1 MHILMRRSLTLL
13 LAALLLSGAFAAER
27 PLQVVAFSASK
38 EYRSAESLPLLK
50 AAVET
55 AGAKCQLFPGEDK
68 GALPGSETL
77 EKADVAVVFIR
88 RIKLPPGDLARWK
101 AFCAAGKGIV
111 GIRTASHAFD
121 GWPEFDREILGGDYS
136 GHRGDKPAKIVVL
149 NPSHFI
155 LRGFEPFPTNGKL
168 YKNAKPA
175 PDIIPLLRATTD
187 EASEPVAWARERAP
201 QRIFYTSL
209 GTPEDFQTPA
219 FIQLLTRA
227 IYWTAHRELDAPTT
241 P

>member
-1 MHILMRRSLTLL
+1 MRRLLSFL
-13 LAALLLSGAFAAER
+13 LAALSLSSAVAADKPMR
-27 PLQVVAFSASK
+27 VALFSASK
-38 EYRSAESLPLLK
+38 EYRSAESMPLLK
-50 AAVET
+50 T
-55 AGAKCQLFPGEDK
+55 AIEASGASCELFSGQDK
-68 GALPGSETL
+68 GADLKGSETL
-77 EKADVAVVFIR
+77 ETTDVAVVFMR
-88 RIKLPPGDLARWK
+88 RVKLSAADLARWK

-136 GHRGDKPAKIVVL
+136 GHFGEKAAKIAVQS
-149 NPSHFI
+149 PAHFI

-175 PDIIPLLRATTD
+175 PDIVPLLRASTD
-187 EASEPVAWARERAP
+187 EADEPVAWARERGS

-209 GTPEDFQTPA
+209 GVPEDFQKPA
-219 FIQLLTRA
+219 FIRLLTRA
-227 IYWTAHRELDAPTT
+227 IYWTARREAGAPSS